1 MEEKELVKQSTDI
14 VSLIGQT
21 VNLKRAGSNY
31 KGLCPFH
38 QEKTPSFMVNPELGI
53 YKCFGC
59 GESGDVFSW
68 LMKTEGMSFYES
80 LKTLA
85 DRAGIKLTS
94 HRPDKQD
101 RLRQELMEITRQAAE
116 FYHFLL
122 RKHAKAQAARQYL
135 KNRQISSQTIATFG
149 LGWAPDSWQSLF
161 TVLTQKG
168 FQPEQLQAAGLVVRH
183 ASGRWYD
190 RFRNRIVYP
199 LTNHRGQIVGLSG
212 RTLSDDKQVPKYI
225 NTPETA
231 IYHKREL
238 LFGLSYVKQEIRR
251 AGRVIVCEGEMDM
264 LSSYQAG
271 VKETVAIKGTALTE
285 FQINLIKRYAEQI
298 VLALDMDLA
307 GDAAARKGVQLASRA
322 GLDVRVVRLP
332 PGKDPDDVARQDPKL
347 WQQLVSQSVEVY
359 QFWLDSAVDR
369 WGLDSGYAKAK
380 IVADMAQLL
389 SGVDNQVLVS
399 HWVGQ
404 TAGRLGIEAEAVW
417 QQMRKG
423 RGAFAPRPP
432 TVKQDKPDE
441 TPSHPR
447 LFQLEDRLV
456 GWCFSQQP
464 DKLLQPE
471 MRQWLSQ
478 NWIKRLIAW
487 LESHQ
492 PLPADWQTQLPEEL
506 RQKLAES
513 LMLVEDTQSN
523 WGRYKQDIDQLLLHE
538 IQQIKLRQQLKQLG
552 QEIAQLEQA
561 SAGSDKLLALQKQFS
576 QLSKQ
581 LSWLE
586 KKSV

>member
-231 IYHKREL
+231 IYHKRDL

-417 QQMRKG
+417 QQVRKG
-423 RGAFAPRPP
+423 RGAKAPRPP

-464 DKLLQPE
+464 NKLLQPE
-471 MRQWLSQ
+471 MKQWLSQ

-492 PLPADWQTQLPEEL
+492 PLPADWQAQLPEEL